1 MLSRVFSFIMAII
14 VTLFP
19 FLWKPGRSMIS
30 NETVAN
36 AVISSVEN
44 KDAAAME
51 EVMCKNI
58 KDNYEDLTGEINNM
72 LSLIE
77 GEIDSTSWER
87 GYAVSQSDGNGKTV
101 SHNALSIKVN
111 TTDGAYVLLLAVEIQ
126 NTVSP
131 EELGIR
137 RVELIKKA
145 ENPDQEATKLYEIAA
160 TEGIMKWH

>member
-14 VTLFP
+14 ITLFP
-19 FLWKPGRSMIS
+19 FLWTPGKSTIS

-77 GEIDSTSWER
+77 GEVDSTSWER
-87 GYAVSQSDGNGKTV
+87 GYSRSTSDGNGKTI
-101 SHNALSIKVN
+101 SHNALSINVN

-137 RVELIKKA
+137 RVELIRLA

>member
-77 GEIDSTSWER
+77 GKIDSTSWER
-87 GYAVSQSDGNGKTV
+87 GYAESQSDGNGKTI
-101 SHNALSIKVN
+101 SHNALSIMVN
-111 TTDGAYVLLLAVEIQ
+111 TTNGSYVFWIDVEIQ

-145 ENPDQEATKLYEIAA
+145 ENPEQEATRLYEIVA
-160 TEGIMKWH
+160 TEDIMGWS